1 MPLVNPNAGRKYP
14 TRRNLGLTPGKT
26 TADLNQVKLR
36 QITETERKQWE
47 AETRDKDLL
56 HHSFWNLDELVE
68 YPFKVC
74 CLSAIEPFLSCI
86 ILINQISSLSQEGDN
101 VWIRTVEENWL
112 HGKVTGK
119 NIRVGQTRRVS
130 LIICLGSWALT

>member
-1 MPLVNPNAGRKYP
+1 MPVMNPNPGRKYP
-14 TRRNLGLTPGKT
+14 TRRNLGLTSGKT

-36 QITETERKQWE
+36 QVTETERKQWE
-47 AETRDKDLL
+47 ADTRDKDLL
-56 HHSFWNLDELVE
+56 HHSFWSLDELVE

-74 CLSAIEPFLSCI
+74 CPSAIEPYTF
-86 ILINQISSLSQEGDN
+86 LINQISSLPQEGDN

-112 HGKVTGK
+112 YGKVTGK

-130 LIICLGSWALT
+130 LIMTLGSWALT